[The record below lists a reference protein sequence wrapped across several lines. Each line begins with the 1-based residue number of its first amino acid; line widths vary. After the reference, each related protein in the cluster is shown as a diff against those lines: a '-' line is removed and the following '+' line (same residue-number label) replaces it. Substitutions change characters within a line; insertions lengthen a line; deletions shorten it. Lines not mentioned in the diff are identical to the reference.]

1 MSLHDEREM
10 RGADVGNDY
19 CLVSAFIK
27 LILLRVTPKSNI
39 KRFNA
44 GKLCKNK
51 VK

>member
-1 MSLHDEREM
+1 MSLHDEKVM
-10 RGADVGNDY
+10 RGGDH

-51 VK
+51 IK